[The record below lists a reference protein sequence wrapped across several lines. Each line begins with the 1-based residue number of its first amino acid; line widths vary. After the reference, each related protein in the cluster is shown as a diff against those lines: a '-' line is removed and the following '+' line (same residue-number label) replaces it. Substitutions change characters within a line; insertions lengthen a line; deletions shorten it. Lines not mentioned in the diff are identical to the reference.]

1 MIVVSDTSPLCNLVL
16 VNHLWLLREIYKV
29 VIIPTIVAEELA
41 AANDINIQNIFTL
54 EWIQTREL
62 TNPNFATR
70 LCQERGLD
78 IGEAQAIALAIE
90 LKADDLLIDERLGRQ
105 EALQLNLPII
115 GILGILVLAKQKG
128 LISAVK
134 PVMDS
139 LLEKAGFWISI
150 QLYDRILLLSE
161 ER

>member
-1 MIVVSDTSPLCNLVL
+1 MQINLEIPDEIATNNTLGEADWLREFAIALFKKELVTLGRASKIAQMHQLVL
-16 VNHLWLLREIYKV
+16 INHLWLLKEIY
-29 VIIPTIVAEELA
+29 E
-41 AANDINIQNIFTL
+41 
-54 EWIQTREL
+54 
-62 TNPNFATR
+62 
-70 LCQERGLD
+70 
-78 IGEAQAIALAIE
+78 
-90 LKADDLLIDERLGRQ
+90 IDECLGRQ

-139 LLEKAGFWISI
+139 LLEEAGFWISI

-161 ER
+161 EQF